1 MHYFEVKS
9 SIIHRDFVINRQWM
23 EKMYLKVEDEH
34 EQIQEI
40 QGVEQAYQLEVTW
53 KWRFPLELNFE
64 LFHMQLHNSQ

>member
-1 MHYFEVKS
+1 
-9 SIIHRDFVINRQWM
+9 M